1 MDSTSNSRSSLWIRL
16 LAVVVLAVAAWL
28 MLRLIIGVLTT
39 VAWVVA
45 VVVALV
51 GIFWAVRVLRR

>member
-45 VVVALV
+45 VVVALA

>member
-45 VVVALV
+45 VLVALA